1 MKYIIISLLMLLSIS
16 GFSSITSSIQTGNW
30 SVSGTWS
37 NGVPGCGD
45 TIVISL
51 SHTVTVDVQV
61 DLSSCTDSNWVKIY
75 GTLTFN
81 NGKKLK
87 LACGSSGHIYPGGS
101 VIAPG
106 GGGNST
112 IIEICGVTLWTASD
126 GSITS
131 DTVIQVNASASSF
144 PVQLISF
151 TIERYKNEINIF
163 WQTASETNSDYYIL
177 ERSLDLQSWEV
188 IGELAAAGNSNLLL
202 DYSFIDHNPQIGS
215 NYYRLLQVDFD
226 GKYEYFGPIHQSFT
240 TNSEIESINIYPNPN
255 TNGIL
260 SITYGGS
267 VIQSV
272 GNIEIYDY
280 SGKLIMSQKMKYN
293 DNPTIDISQLSKG
306 VYLLQY
312 ISNQQIISKKLIIQ

>member
-1 MKYIIISLLMLLSIS
+1 MKYIYIVISLLFSLSVNATITT
-16 GFSSITSSIQTGNW
+16 SIATGNW
-30 SVSGTWS
+30 NDASVWD
-37 NGVPGCGD
+37 NGIPTCGD
-45 TIVISL
+45 TIIVAA
-51 SHTVTVDVQV
+51 SHTVTVNVQV
-61 DLSSCTDSNWVKIY
+61 DLSSCTPIWIQVY
-75 GTLTFN
+75 GTLKFK
-81 NGKKLK
+81 NGSKLQ
-87 LACGSSGHIYPGGS
+87 LPAGSGVHVYSTGS
-101 VIAPG
+101 VVSSN
-106 GGGNST
+106 GGGNSVYISIGGT
-112 IIEICGVTLWTASD
+112 SVWSAADPDIVSETVLDDGTGGGEFPIELVLFDAK
-126 GSITS
+126 
-131 DTVIQVNASASSF
+131 
-144 PVQLISF
+144 QLQNK
-151 TIERYKNEINIF
+151 IELT
-163 WQTASETNSDYYIL
+163 WQTAAEENSNYYQI
-177 ERSLDLQSWEV
+177 EKSLNLQTWEV

-260 SITYGGS
+260 SITIGGS
-267 VIQSV
+267 AIKSV

-280 SGKLIMSQKMKYN
+280 SARLIMFQKMEYN